1 MSIRPLLA
9 TTFVVAGLL
18 SAQEAAPQP
27 AEFTVETG
35 TKVPLS
41 LINSVSTKH
50 SAEGDRVYLETVFPV
65 LVNGRIVVPVGS
77 YVAGT
82 VTQLKK
88 PGRVKGRGELYVR
101 FDSLTLPNGVTRDF
115 HGRIGSMDG
124 NAKDELDRAE
134 GKVRSEGNKSGD
146 ARTVGEA
153 AAAGASIGTIAGG
166 AAGHYGM
173 GAGIGAAAG
182 AAAGMIG
189 VLSVA
194 RSGRGAGARKHARNG
209 ARPADQLHGK
219 RIEFRQLP
227 AAARRPRRRA
237 GRLRRDTRR
246 YRCRGGG
253 RKGHSQVFGLQP
265 SLFRYLRKDPDPSSS
280 ESWNENGES
289 AHPSF
294 FMICADPL
302 CAQDA
307 TRSASARQKRGG
319 PSPKATNSCG
329 NIEYCIRRIGRQLAM
344 RDPVEDNLSR
354 GRLCSLKRV
363 LLRGPVQ
370 EDVQFGHFGDP
381 TAVDFAVELDRGAS

>member
-1 MSIRPLLA
+1 MSIRPVLV

-27 AEFTVETG
+27 ADFTVQTG

-134 GKVRSEGNKSGD
+134 GKVKSEGNKSGD
-146 ARTVGEA
+146 AKTVGEA
-153 AAAGASIGTIAGG
+153 AAAGASIGTLAGG

-189 VLSVA
+189 VLSSRGPDAVLA
-194 RSGRGAGARKHARNG
+194 RGSTLEMVLDRPIIFTESDLNFGNYQAPRAAIAGTPDANGAGRST
-209 ARPADQLHGK
+209 
-219 RIEFRQLP
+219 LP
-227 AAARRPRRRA
+227 LPRRR
-237 GRLRRDTRR
+237 D
-246 YRCRGGG
+246 
-253 RKGHSQVFGLQP
+253 
-265 SLFRYLRKDPDPSSS
+265 
-280 ESWNENGES
+280 
-289 AHPSF
+289 
-294 FMICADPL
+294 
-302 CAQDA
+302 
-307 TRSASARQKRGG
+307 
-319 PSPKATNSCG
+319 
-329 NIEYCIRRIGRQLAM
+329 
-344 RDPVEDNLSR
+344 
-354 GRLCSLKRV
+354 
-363 LLRGPVQ
+363 
-370 EDVQFGHFGDP
+370 
-381 TAVDFAVELDRGAS
+381 

>member
-9 TTFVVAGLL
+9 TTFAVAGLL
-18 SAQEAAPQP
+18 CAQEAAPQT
-27 AEFTVETG
+27 AEFTVATG

-50 SAEGDRVYLETVFPV
+50 SAEGDRVYLESVFPV

-153 AAAGASIGTIAGG
+153 TAAGASIGTIAGG

-189 VLSVA
+189 VLSSRGPDAVLA
-194 RSGRGAGARKHARNG
+194 RGTTLEMVLDRPISFTESELNFGNYQAPRAAIAGTPEGTDAGRST
-209 ARPADQLHGK
+209 
-219 RIEFRQLP
+219 LP
-227 AAARRPRRRA
+227 LPRRR
-237 GRLRRDTRR
+237 
-246 YRCRGGG
+246 
-253 RKGHSQVFGLQP
+253 
-265 SLFRYLRKDPDPSSS
+265 
-280 ESWNENGES
+280 
-289 AHPSF
+289 
-294 FMICADPL
+294 
-302 CAQDA
+302 
-307 TRSASARQKRGG
+307 
-319 PSPKATNSCG
+319 
-329 NIEYCIRRIGRQLAM
+329 
-344 RDPVEDNLSR
+344 
-354 GRLCSLKRV
+354 
-363 LLRGPVQ
+363 
-370 EDVQFGHFGDP
+370 
-381 TAVDFAVELDRGAS
+381 